1 VPRGGE
7 GIVTVDEALAVLAN
21 PDGTLKELTRHNA
34 ATLAGAVGV
43 LVDALREATRYETR
57 LDVLNLKPGSYLV
70 VRNK

>member
-1 VPRGGE
+1 M
-7 GIVTVDEALAVLAN
+7 TVDEALAVLAN
-21 PDGTLKELTRHNA
+21 PDGTLKEMTRLNV
-34 ATLAGAVGV
+34 ATFADAVGV